1 MIDLFNPNVTEMSK
15 LNSMTKYPSILTF
28 HDIDRGIL
36 QDQLVTEDGTFPA
49 DDPEIFVTEKVDGT
63 NSRILL
69 FGGDY
74 IIGSREELL
83 CAKGD
88 RFFNPA
94 QEIVATVR
102 QLAETLAPSFQNDP
116 VTDDVL
122 FVLYGE
128 SYGGSIGKGAKQ
140 YSGVHNRGF
149 RVFDAMIFHP
159 QQVESL
165 MYTSREG
172 IAMWRDGGGQKF
184 MSVDHRNAMLRML
197 PANMDSVPYI
207 RKCKLSD
214 IPTDIEGA
222 YNWLCQFRN
231 TNVALDQT
239 GKGQA
244 EGVVIRTADR
254 SFIRKL
260 RFEDYEK
267 PLRKLGKLKK

>member
-1 MIDLFNPNVTEMSK
+1 MSK

-102 QLAETLAPSFQNDP
+102 QLAETLAPSFQNGP

-149 RVFDAMIFHP
+149 RVFDAMILHP

-267 PLRKLGKLKK
+267 TLRKLGKLKK

>member
-1 MIDLFNPNVTEMSK
+1 MTDLFNPNVTDMGK

-28 HDIDRGIL
+28 HDIDHGIL
-36 QDQLVTEDGTFPA
+36 QEQLVTEDGTFPA

-69 FGGDY
+69 FDGDY

-102 QLAETLAPSFQNDP
+102 QLAETLAPSFQDDP
-116 VTDDVL
+116 VTDDIL

-128 SYGGSIGKGAKQ
+128 SYGGNIGKGAKQ

-149 RVFDAMIFHP
+149 RVFDAMILHP

-165 MYTSREG
+165 LYTNREA

-231 TNVALDQT
+231 TNVVLDQT

-267 PLRKLGKLKK
+267 TLRKLGKLKK

>member
-1 MIDLFNPNVTEMSK
+1 MIDLFNPNKTDMGK

-28 HDIDRGIL
+28 HNIDRGIL
-36 QDQLVTEDGTFPA
+36 QEELVMEDGTFPA

-83 CAKGD
+83 CAKDD

-102 QLAETLAPSFQNDP
+102 ELAETLAPKFQDDP
-116 VTDDVL
+116 VTDDIL

-149 RVFDAMIFHP
+149 RVFDAMILHP

-165 MYTSREG
+165 LYTNREV
-172 IAMWRDGGGQKF
+172 IALWRDGGGQKF
-184 MSVDHRNAMLRML
+184 MSVNERNTMVNMLSAGME
-197 PANMDSVPYI
+197 SVPYI
-207 RKCKLSD
+207 RKCKLSE

-222 YNWLCQFRN
+222 YNWLCQFRD

-267 PLRKLGKLKK
+267 TLRKRGKVNK

>member
-1 MIDLFNPNVTEMSK
+1 MIDLFNPNKTDMGK

-28 HDIDRGIL
+28 HNIDRGIL
-36 QDQLVTEDGTFPA
+36 QEELVMEDGTFPA

-83 CAKGD
+83 CAKDD

-102 QLAETLAPSFQNDP
+102 ELAETLAPKFQDDP
-116 VTDDVL
+116 VTDDIL

-128 SYGGSIGKGAKQ
+128 SYGGNIGKGAKQ

-149 RVFDAMIFHP
+149 RVFDAMILHP

-165 MYTSREG
+165 LYTNREA
-172 IAMWRDGGGQKF
+172 IALWRDGGGQKF
-184 MSVDHRNAMLRML
+184 MSVNERNTMVNMLSAGME
-197 PANMDSVPYI
+197 SVPYI
-207 RKCKLSD
+207 RKCKLSE

-222 YNWLCQFRN
+222 YNWLCQFRD

-267 PLRKLGKLKK
+267 TLRKRGKVNK

>member
-1 MIDLFNPNVTEMSK
+1 MTNLFDPSKTDMGK

-36 QDQLVTEDGTFPA
+36 QDQLVTEDGTFPE
-49 DDPEIFVTEKVDGT
+49 DDPEILVTEKVDGT

-94 QEIVATVR
+94 QEIVETVR
-102 QLAETLAPSFQNDP
+102 AAAERLAPKFVDDP
-116 VTDDVL
+116 FTDGYL
-122 FVLYGE
+122 LAIYGE
-128 SYGGSIGKGAKQ
+128 SYGGNIGKGAKQ
-140 YSGVHNRGF
+140 YSGSHNRGF
-149 RVFDAMIFHP
+149 RVFDMVGILLETAQHI
-159 QQVESL
+159 L
-165 MYTSREG
+165 KADREQ
-172 IAMWRDGGGQKF
+172 IARWRDCGGQPF
-184 MSVDHRNAMLRML
+184 MTNRQRNDMLRILAPSMEK
-197 PANMDSVPYI
+197 VPYI
-207 RKCKLSD
+207 CKCRLSD

-222 YNWLCQFRN
+222 YNWLCQFRQSN
-231 TNVALDQT
+231 AVLDAES
-239 GKGQA
+239 KGLSK
-244 EGVVIRTADR
+244 GVVIRTEDR

-267 PLRKLGKLKK
+267 TLRKLGKLKK